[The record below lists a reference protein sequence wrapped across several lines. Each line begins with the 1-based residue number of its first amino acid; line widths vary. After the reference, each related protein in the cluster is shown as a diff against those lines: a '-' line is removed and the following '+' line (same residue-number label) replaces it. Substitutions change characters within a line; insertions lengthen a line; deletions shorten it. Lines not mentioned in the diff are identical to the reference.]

1 MLLDFKNCIHC
12 KEYKALDDFTI
23 LSWNGD
29 GGFIRE
35 CICDSCKRKINV
47 KDNDSFIG
55 KKDGGKYKK
64 YNLTEKEY
72 NYLFSLQEGNCKICK
87 KHQSKFK
94 KKLSVDHC
102 HKTGTVR
109 GLLCGNCNSALGL
122 FKDDKEVIKQA
133 LIYLK

>member
-47 KDNDSFIG
+47 RDNDSFIG
-55 KKDGGKYKK
+55 KKDGGKSKK
-64 YNLTEKEY
+64 YNLTEKNIIIFLVY
-72 NYLFSLQEGNCKICK
+72 RRVIV
-87 KHQSKFK
+87 KFVK
-94 KKLSVDHC
+94 NINQNLKRNFLWII
-102 HKTGTVR
+102 
-109 GLLCGNCNSALGL
+109 
-122 FKDDKEVIKQA
+122 VIKQEQYEDYYVV
-133 LIYLK
+133 IVIQHQDCLKMTKRL